1 MSQHRNPACQPP
13 IPGRIS
19 QRERRP
25 VAIRSKLTIPTAGWP
40 SAHLQVELRLMTV
53 DPGVVPGLLI
63 LVAELLALSMVG
75 YVVARVAL
83 RQDDDRLALA

>member
-1 MSQHRNPACQPP
+1 
-13 IPGRIS
+13 
-19 QRERRP
+19 
-25 VAIRSKLTIPTAGWP
+25 
-40 SAHLQVELRLMTV
+40 MTV